1 MGEACQLN
9 KKSLGPRELTSIHEG
24 GSGGPGYQE
33 SHSYFL
39 GLNFHICKMGLF
51 NDLFQLQHA
60 VYANLFCILSD
71 LLSPDLARI

>member
-9 KKSLGPRELTSIHEG
+9 EKSLGPRELTSIHKG

-39 GLNFHICKMGLF
+39 GLNFHICKMG
-51 NDLFQLQHA
+51 
-60 VYANLFCILSD
+60 
-71 LLSPDLARI
+71 